1 MNRPFI
7 LTADD
12 RVKLRG
18 RVFQIL
24 KPGRR
29 SAMTGKEIARVLGQ
43 SDDRKIRLVIRELI
57 AEGVPVASSVSDPMG
72 FYIVASDYEAAD
84 YIRVLKERIKED
96 MARLRDFEAACHEFS
111 IPEQRSLFE

>member
-7 LTADD
+7 LTAED

-18 RVFQIL
+18 RVLGML

-29 SAMTGKEIARVLGQ
+29 NARTGKDIARTLGQ

-72 FYIVASDYEAAD
+72 FYIVASEYEAAD

-96 MARLRDFEAACHEFS
+96 TARLRDFEAACHEFS

>member
-1 MNRPFI
+1 M
-7 LTADD
+7 
-12 RVKLRG
+12 RG
-18 RVFQIL
+18 RVLRIL

-72 FYIVASDYEAAD
+72 FYIVASEYEAAD
-84 YIRVLKERIKED
+84 YIRVLKERIRED
-96 MARLRDFEAACHEFS
+96 TARLRDFEAACHQFS

>member
-1 MNRPFI
+1 LNKPFI

-12 RVKLRG
+12 RVRLRG
-18 RVFQIL
+18 RVLRIL

-29 SAMTGKEIARVLGQ
+29 SARTGKDIARALGH
-43 SDDRKIRLVIRELI
+43 SDDRKIRLIIRELI

-72 FYIVASDYEAAD
+72 FYIVASEYEAAD

-96 MARLRDFEAACHEFS
+96 TARLRDFEAACHEFS